1 MSDKPSI
8 NLEELN
14 PINDLLDTVLKAIN
28 EWKSK
33 NTEEV
38 LTQRVHDL
46 LDKNA
51 REVVLKLLGF
61 NESRGKWEVDHCNGR
76 AGESA
81 VGDYLKRVKQAAID
95 SWLAE
100 AELPKMDKTISTVMR
115 KDLKHDYDRYLE
127 QYLYEYAQD
136 QASETA
142 KEIIKSV
149 FSTTKADAV
158 LKVAELLQVNKD

>member
-1 MSDKPSI
+1 MPDKPNI

-51 REVVLKLLGF
+51 KEVVLKLLGF
-61 NESRGKWEVDHCNGR
+61 NESWGKWEVDHCNGR

-81 VGDYLKRVKQAAID
+81 VGDYLKRVKQSAID

-100 AELPKMDKTISTVMR
+100 AELPKMDKTISTIMR
-115 KDLKHDYDRYLE
+115 KELKHNYDRFLK

-136 QASETA
+136 QARETA
-142 KEIIKSV
+142 QEIIKSV

>member
-51 REVVLKLLGF
+51 KEVVLKLLGF
-61 NESRGKWEVDHCNGR
+61 NESWGKWEVDHCNGR

-81 VGDYLKRVKQAAID
+81 VGDYLKMVKQSAIN
-95 SWLAE
+95 SWLAK
-100 AELPKMDKTISTVMR
+100 AELPKMDKTISTAMR
-115 KDLKHDYDRYLE
+115 KELKHDYDRFLK
-127 QYLYEYAQD
+127 QYLYEYARD
-136 QASETA
+136 QAIETA
-142 KEIIKSV
+142 QEIIKSV

-158 LKVAELLQVNKD
+158 LKVAKLLQVNKD